1 MNTMSTASSQSQ
13 SPWPMTDD
21 DDAGAADSSSSEGKP
36 TTATEDTIIARE
48 SPFLCNWV
56 ETKLRLANEGE
67 NNNITYLCLPDTSQF
82 SDDESDTDTIDIPLS
97 FIQLDQYLATL
108 PQLVLSTQRLL
119 PSDTTGNRNTS
130 IGNIDIDTTNNTFR
144 HNNTRRSPPSHQLIT
159 ASNSGRVINVLQ
171 GEIAHCAPSQADT
184 LVSDDA
190 TTCHIVAIWSR
201 YMISESKEGATL
213 TKNAIDSLI
222 ATMAHI
228 DQAGYE
234 KCISDAVDEHVKYH
248 STQLIDSKTNKGGR
262 SPLGVIEMSLHI
274 MGGFNDHNGSS
285 IAITHDILQT
295 FAAVS
300 RSYARTSVR
309 SGLPRLQVT
318 LETCA
323 VVTANDDGTGCPLG
337 RGLAMDVHTGK
348 VFLAEVDNDAEYVS
362 SNPMTTNSND
372 CCISSARGPA
382 CTLRSIRGWAS
393 AFLSSDREQMQRLS
407 IIHQP
412 ISDSL
417 VIEPFF
423 FASHNYFNRLLELN
437 DDQLL
442 QQTSTSPG
450 VEKSNF
456 VSRVRNSFLYM
467 NQNTSSK
474 VFRYG
479 KPLKYN
485 RVGLNGWVRSD

>member
-1 MNTMSTASSQSQ
+1 
-13 SPWPMTDD
+13 
-21 DDAGAADSSSSEGKP
+21 
-36 TTATEDTIIARE
+36 
-48 SPFLCNWV
+48 
-56 ETKLRLANEGE
+56 
-67 NNNITYLCLPDTSQF
+67 
-82 SDDESDTDTIDIPLS
+82 
-97 FIQLDQYLATL
+97 
-108 PQLVLSTQRLL
+108 
-119 PSDTTGNRNTS
+119 
-130 IGNIDIDTTNNTFR
+130 
-144 HNNTRRSPPSHQLIT
+144 
-159 ASNSGRVINVLQ
+159 
-171 GEIAHCAPSQADT
+171 
-184 LVSDDA
+184 
-190 TTCHIVAIWSR
+190 
-201 YMISESKEGATL
+201 MISESKEGAMFST
-213 TKNAIDSLI
+213 NAIDSLI

-412 ISDSL
+412 ISDFL

-423 FASHNYFNRLLELN
+423 FVSHNYFNRRLELS

-442 QQTSTSPG
+442 QQTSTSPE

-456 VSRVRNSFLYM
+456 VPRIRNSFLYM
-467 NQNTSSK
+467 NQNTSAK

-485 RVGLNGWVRSD
+485 RVGLNGWVRSDE